1 VGVDVSGTGAGR
13 GEPTGDPGPAA
24 FSRRTFVIEP
34 GGYRPHVE
42 EEWIGVLVVVKAG
55 EIELQCRHGG
65 ARRFVEGN
73 VLWFTGLDLRTVH
86 NPGSGPA
93 VFLAVSRPRSA

>member
-13 GEPTGDPGPAA
+13 GEPIGDPGPAA
-24 FSRRTFVIEP
+24 FSRRTIVIEP

-42 EEWIGVLVVVKAG
+42 QEWIGVLVVVKAG

>member
-1 VGVDVSGTGAGR
+1 MRGTGTGR
-13 GEPTGDPGPAA
+13 GEPEGTPGPAA

-42 EEWIGVLVVVKAG
+42 QEWTGVLVVMKAG

-65 ARRFVEGN
+65 ARRFVAGD

-86 NPGSGPA
+86 NPGTEPA
-93 VFLAVSRPRSA
+93 VFLAVSRPGP